1 MEVQTEYV
9 HKILRLSLKDKG
21 MMTAVTFSIAV
32 ICLYVIAKLT
42 YDMPLFMVISGDS
55 HYNKSK

>member
-21 MMTAVTFSIAV
+21 MMTAVTFNIAV

-42 YDMPLFMVISGDS
+42 YEKMPFLYGVRRKKIE
-55 HYNKSK
+55 